1 MPNTGDELVV
11 GGKVLD
17 GLLVLAL
24 LKDQTGTH
32 KRQVQDHIDL
42 VEGKPVLHQTLVAGE
57 DRGREVLV
65 EVDELAVAPAAVLLD
80 EVNRA
85 VEVRDGHERL
95 NAVHL
100 TLAEHVL
107 VEAKPASLGS
117 VSSPLGKMRVQ
128 ARLMRKVLKPISAK
142 RAMSSL

>member
-1 MPNTGDELVV
+1 M
-11 GGKVLD
+11 GGQVLD

-24 LKDQTGTH
+24 LKDQSGTH

-42 VEGKPVLHQTLVAGE
+42 VEGKPVLHQALVAGK

-95 NAVHL
+95 DAVRL
-100 TLAEHVL
+100 ALAEHAL
-107 VEAKPASLGS
+107 IEGRPASLGS
-117 VSSPLGKMRVQ
+117 VSSPLGKMRVH
-128 ARLMRKVLKPISAK
+128 ARLIRKVLKPISAK